1 MVSLLW
7 LKAEAQKQALVFND
21 SLPSATH
28 PNADQHNEYKGKYKL
43 LGKLVRKIP
52 PPDNNRTWV
61 HPSVKERY
69 ASGYRSEP
77 IEQYQKIHGQW
88 PPLWPG

>member
-1 MVSLLW
+1 MAE
-7 LKAEAQKQALVFND
+7 AEAQKQAPVFNG
-21 SLPSATH
+21 SLPTATH
-28 PNADQHNEYKGKYKL
+28 AEADQHNEYKGKYKL
-43 LGKLVRKIP
+43 LGKLVRTIP

-77 IEQYQKIHGQW
+77 IEQFEKTHGQW